1 MRLSH
6 DGGREKGTR
15 DKMIMLKRIV
25 SVMVSCV
32 FISMVCIPAAHA
44 DDAQGSIDLNVQSS
58 ENSSVQSLNNDGDA
72 SGKAGA
78 EPFNPCKQVSSYTL
92 SYESY
97 MTNEIPPRPGTMVNT
112 VYGFYVVDA
121 DSCMPLSNVHVF
133 DGTEAYNRYTDENGY
148 VQSEAHWGADDEMFE
163 QREWWRN
170 DTAFTVYS
178 PDGYNTPVVNISCN
192 ESGLRE
198 LKDCHAADSTLN
210 AAVFVDSR
218 KLVGTVLLSK
228 HYVPPVPVLTSFPMT
243 GKYAL
248 TIVISLVLIAGIS
261 MVFIHRYGRK

>member
-1 MRLSH
+1 
-6 DGGREKGTR
+6 
-15 DKMIMLKRIV
+15 MITMLKRIV
-25 SVMVSCV
+25 CLMVSCV

-97 MTNEIPPRPGTMVNT
+97 TTSEIPPRPGTMVNT

-148 VQSEAHWGADDEMFE
+148 VQSEAHWGADNETFE
-163 QREWWRN
+163 QRKWWRL
-170 DTAFTVYS
+170 DAAFQVYS

-192 ESGLRE
+192 ESLLRE

-228 HYVPPVPVLTSFPMT
+228 HYVPPEPVLTSFPMT

-261 MVFIHRYGRK
+261 MVFIHRYGRKYNG

>member
-1 MRLSH
+1 MM
-6 DGGREKGTR
+6 T
-15 DKMIMLKRIV
+15 MLKRIV
-25 SVMVSCV
+25 CLMVSCV

-44 DDAQGSIDLNVQSS
+44 DNTSGSIDLNVQPSPDS
-58 ENSSVQSLNNDGDA
+58 NSVQALNNDGDA

-97 MTNEIPPRPGTMVNT
+97 MTDESRLVLEQWSIQYMVFMLLMLIL
-112 VYGFYVVDA
+112 VCRCPM
-121 DSCMPLSNVHVF
+121 CMYLMEQRLIIVIRMRMVMF
-133 DGTEAYNRYTDENGY
+133 NRRLI
-148 VQSEAHWGADDEMFE
+148 GALMMRCFE

-170 DTAFTVYS
+170 DTAFKVYS

-192 ESGLRE
+192 ESLLRE

-228 HYVPPVPVLTSFPMT
+228 HYVPPEPVLTSFPMT

>member
-1 MRLSH
+1 MA
-6 DGGREKGTR
+6 
-15 DKMIMLKRIV
+15 MLKRITCAIV
-25 SVMVSCV
+25 SILIV
-32 FISMVCIPAAHA
+32 SMVCIPAAHA
-44 DDAQGSIDLNVQSS
+44 DDAQGSITFNVQPSPDS
-58 ENSSVQSLNNDGDA
+58 NSVQALNNDGDA

-97 MTNEIPPRPGTMVNT
+97 ITDEIPPRHGTTANT
-112 VYGFYVVDA
+112 VYGFHVVDA

-133 DGTEAYNRYTDENGY
+133 DGTLAYNRHTDENGY

-170 DTAFTVYS
+170 DTAFKVYS
-178 PDGYNTPVVNISCN
+178 PGGYNTPVVNISCN
-192 ESGLRE
+192 ESLVRE

-228 HYVPPVPVLTSFPMT
+228 HYVPPEPVLTSFPIT
-243 GKYAL
+243 GKYTL
-248 TIVISLVLIAGIS
+248 SIVISLVLIAGITII
-261 MVFIHRYGRK
+261 FIHRYGRK